1 MSDFETKNC
10 GAADADESRDRP
22 RPLRT
27 QGEDARAHGLPVL
40 MKGFFADRKRRA
52 DLIVIA
58 SLLLLALA
66 LYLVIGATRSEG
78 GAVVVRVD
86 GVETERHALT
96 DDGVYP
102 LNGGS
107 NILVISEGQAWLSEA
122 NCPDLLCVKQGR
134 IHYTGQSIV
143 CLPNRL
149 TVTVEGGESDGVDFV
164 VG

>member
-1 MSDFETKNC
+1 MT
-10 GAADADESRDRP
+10 R
-22 RPLRT
+22 L
-27 QGEDARAHGLPVL
+27 
-40 MKGFFADRKRRA
+40 FADRKRRA
-52 DLIVIA
+52 DLMVIGA
-58 SLLLLALA
+58 LLLLALV
-66 LYLVIGATRSEG
+66 LYLVLGAFRTEG

-86 GVETERHALT
+86 GVETERHALSE
-96 DDGVYP
+96 DGVYP

-107 NILVISEGQAWLSEA
+107 NILVIAEGQAWLSEA